1 MGETVQYE
9 TRKKDTQLE
18 KKTRNTNKI
27 CETRIKG
34 AKFEENVQNTNE
46 NMRNYETKQ
55 IFLFR
60 ETTRNTFFRFFVFFQ
75 FRETIETRRN
85 SNSQAEDTSF
95 TLLKYPRKFH

>member
-46 NMRNYETKQ
+46 NMKEN
-55 IFLFR
+55 
-60 ETTRNTFFRFFVFFQ
+60 TRQPSRQ
-75 FRETIETRRN
+75 PGGSLASLSAGYYRAGWLGRGELSCDELGSSHLI
-85 SNSQAEDTSF
+85 
-95 TLLKYPRKFH
+95 